1 MKALFTTE
9 TKPLGEMLRLRGM
22 VSEEDLKSAL
32 ALQQQ
37 RKDKLGRI
45 LVDLGYVAERDLLNV
60 LSEQLKIGIFEGEF
74 PAVPLEPSKLPLRFL
89 RTFLT
94 IPVHLE
100 SNVLSLVMADPLDRE
115 TQSAIRLRTG
125 FGLKV
130 YLGTEAEIL
139 DHLEKLYG
147 EEEGANEKLIET
159 LGEGYAS
166 DDENIEHLRDL
177 ASETPVIRMVN
188 LIISRAVES
197 RSSDIH
203 IEPFEHDLRLRYRI
217 DGVLHN
223 VDAPP
228 KSNAGG
234 DHFAH

>member
-74 PAVPLEPSKLPLRFL
+74 PAVPIEPSKLPLRFL

-115 TQSAIRLRTG
+115 TQSAIRQRTG

-139 DHLEKLYG
+139 DQLEKLYG
-147 EEEGANEKLIET
+147 GEEGANEKLIET
-159 LGEGYAS
+159 LGDG
-166 DDENIEHLRDL
+166 LRIGRRKHRT
-177 ASETPVIRMVN
+177 SP
-188 LIISRAVES
+188 
-197 RSSDIH
+197 
-203 IEPFEHDLRLRYRI
+203 
-217 DGVLHN
+217 
-223 VDAPP
+223 
-228 KSNAGG
+228 
-234 DHFAH
+234 